1 MLRRLVATF
10 DAEDIHLV
18 SVRLGTRPM
27 PTDELPIVGPVP
39 GVGGAY
45 VAVMHSG
52 ITLAPTVGRLVASE
66 IVDGV
71 EAEQLAGLR
80 PARFRS
86 DPKH

>member
-1 MLRRLVATF
+1 
-10 DAEDIHLV
+10 
-18 SVRLGTRPM
+18 M

-39 GVGGAY
+39 GVAGAY

-80 PARFRS
+80 PTRFPS
-86 DPKH
+86 NTDH